1 MADNSVV
8 SLTVPAAGTYRLD
21 PDKSTIHYSGKHRFG
36 TGTVHAT
43 FKLTSGDILVADPLT
58 YSSVSLCVDANSFA
72 SNSAKRDK
80 DVRTKM
86 LLDVAAYPDINFS
99 SKQLLEDGDNWIV
112 AGEVTTHDHTLPVE
126 VTIDR
131 VTQDGDAI
139 TLHGRADHLDRYAL
153 GVTKGKGMVGRYL
166 DLELDA
172 VAHHV

>member
-1 MADNSVV
+1 MAESSVV
-8 SLTVPAAGTYRLD
+8 ALTVPVAGTYRLD
-21 PDKSTIHYSGKHRFG
+21 TDKSLVRYSGKHRFG

-43 FKLTSGDILVADPLT
+43 FKLKSGDVLVADPLAF
-58 YSSVSLCVDANSFA
+58 SSVDLTVDANSFA
-72 SNSAKRDK
+72 SNSPKRDK
-80 DVRTKM
+80 DVRSKM
-86 LLDVAAYPDINFS
+86 LLDVATHPDINFS
-99 SKQLLEDGDNWIV
+99 SKRLREEGDSWIV
-112 AGEVTTHDHTLPVE
+112 AGEVTTHGQTLPVE

-172 VAHHV
+172 VAQRT

>member
-1 MADNSVV
+1 MTDNSVV

-21 PDKSTIHYSGKHRFG
+21 PDKSSVHDSGKHRFG

-43 FKLTSGDILVADPLT
+43 FELKSGDVLVADPLI
-58 YSSVSLCVDANSFA
+58 YSSVNLTVDANSFT

-80 DVRTKM
+80 DVRSKM
-86 LLDVAAYPDINFS
+86 LLDVATYPDINFS
-99 SKQLLEDGDNWIV
+99 SKRLREDGDSWVV
-112 AGEVTTHDHTLPVE
+112 AGEVTTHGRTLPVE

-139 TLHGRADHLDRYAL
+139 SLHGRAHRLDRYAL

-172 VAHHV
+172 VAQRM

>member
-8 SLTVPAAGTYRLD
+8 SLTVPLTGTYRLD

-43 FKLTSGDILVADPLT
+43 FKVKSGDIVVADPLT
-58 YSSVSLCVDANSFA
+58 DSSVSVTVDANSFA

-80 DVRTKM
+80 DVRSKM
-86 LLDVAAYPDINFS
+86 LLDVATYPDINFS
-99 SKQLLEDGDNWIV
+99 STTLREDDDRWIV
-112 AGEVTTHDHTLPVE
+112 AGEVTTHDHTLTAE

-139 TLHGRADHLDRYAL
+139 SMHGRADHLDRYAL
-153 GVTKGKGMVGRYL
+153 GVSKGKGMVGRYL

-172 VAHHV
+172 VAQKM